1 MDFKICAMWE
11 MDLPSQGTSLSSSG
25 SVWTLEQN
33 KRFENALADFDKD
46 TPDRWDKV
54 AARLPGKTATDVRK
68 HYEDLV
74 DDVTCIEAGC
84 VALPTYSNS
93 SCTLEWIEGKSGD
106 MHGLKQQF
114 GSGGRGSSTKPSE
127 QERKKGVPW
136 TEEEHRQFLMG
147 LHNIGKGYWRSIS
160 RNFVVSRTPT
170 QVASHA
176 QKYFIRLGSDN
187 KNKRRSSIHD
197 ITTVNG
203 TDRRSFPLPQ
213 ASTRQTNSP
222 PTPAEINQ
230 SPCLTYPS
238 PILRGPLISSLGS
251 QADGNPLFSSHYP
264 LSLYTQ
270 RGFGGHSPRTFIPD
284 SSIGMPH
291 FGYPGR
297 PAMQYR

>member
-1 MDFKICAMWE
+1 MWE

-136 TEEEHRQFLMG
+136 TEEEHR
-147 LHNIGKGYWRSIS
+147 
-160 RNFVVSRTPT
+160 
-170 QVASHA
+170 
-176 QKYFIRLGSDN
+176 YF
-187 KNKRRSSIHD
+187 
-197 ITTVNG
+197 
-203 TDRRSFPLPQ
+203 
-213 ASTRQTNSP
+213 
-222 PTPAEINQ
+222 
-230 SPCLTYPS
+230 
-238 PILRGPLISSLGS
+238 SSL
-251 QADGNPLFSSHYP
+251 L
-264 LSLYTQ
+264 Q
-270 RGFGGHSPRTFIPD
+270 RKFEENLCS
-284 SSIGMPH
+284 
-291 FGYPGR
+291 Y
-297 PAMQYR
+297 Q